1 MTENTYRID
10 IKGRVQGVGFRPF
23 VYRLAKKF
31 GLNGWVLNDNSGVTI
46 KVNSTLTVVESFIAE
61 LRTTAPVISSI
72 QSVSFFPVD
81 EEDFHGFTIIE
92 SQDKSTEVTEIS
104 PDIAVCPDCLRDME
118 SQAHRINYP
127 LINCTNCGP
136 RYSIIKTVPYDRPN
150 TSMTVFPMCE
160 TCMAEY
166 RDIADRR
173 FHAQPVAC
181 NSCGPS
187 YFLHDRKVEIND
199 LNEIIE
205 RAATLIH
212 SGKIIALKGV
222 GGYQLLCKATDN
234 EAVARLRKRKKRD
247 SKPFAVMF
255 RNVDALKIFA
265 ALNDGEEES
274 LTSWQRPIVLLKQ
287 KKELCFEINRGLT
300 SIGAILPYMPF
311 HCLLFRKLRIPA
323 LVFTSGNYSNEPIVK
338 DDAEAKSKLS
348 TIADTIIYYNRE
360 IENRSDDS
368 IVFHENKQSFMIR
381 RSRGFVPQS
390 IKLNLDVEGILG
402 TGGELKNTFC
412 LGKGNNAILSPY
424 IGDLEHV
431 EATDFFRSTQKHFKE
446 LFRIRPSLL
455 AHDLHPNYFT
465 TRFAQ
470 ESGLECLAVQ
480 HHHAHIAS
488 VMAEHQLDEKVIGIA
503 LDGTGYG
510 TDGKIWGSEILLADL
525 SNFERKFHF
534 RYLPLPGGDQAIKE
548 PWRIML
554 AILHQLH
561 GDNLRMDDFEFL
573 RDIQKPKKELLWQ
586 AIINNI
592 NIAESCGAGR
602 YFDAV
607 AALLNICSVNRFEA
621 EAPIRL
627 ENIVAQGIEEFYPVE
642 IQTEISMMNMF
653 RFIIEDLKTKVSTPK
668 ISAKFH
674 NTIFNIVVHCA
685 ENIRSDVGINKVAL
699 SGGTF
704 QNRLILRNTMKRLEG
719 LNFEVFTNCQVPMND
734 GGLSLGQLAIAAKRR
749 SEKCV

>member
-1 MTENTYRID
+1 MTENTYQID

-23 VYRLAKKF
+23 VFRLATKF
-31 GLNGWVLNDNSGVTI
+31 GLKGWVLNDNSGVTI
-46 KVNSTLTVVESFIAE
+46 KINSSSEILENFIAE
-61 LRTTAPVISSI
+61 LRSTAPVISSI
-72 QSVSFFPVD
+72 QSVYFISVD
-81 EEDFHGFTIIE
+81 KEDFHGFTIIE
-92 SQDKSTEVTEIS
+92 SQDKSKEVTEIS
-104 PDIAVCPDCLRDME
+104 PDIAVCPECLKDMVN
-118 SQAHRINYP
+118 QAHRINYP

-150 TSMTVFPMCE
+150 TSMAVFPMCE
-160 TCMAEY
+160 TCKVEY
-166 RDIADRR
+166 KDIADRR

-181 NSCGPS
+181 NSCGPR
-187 YFLHDRKVEIND
+187 YFLQDGKVEIKD
-199 LNEIIE
+199 LNEILE
-205 RAATLIH
+205 RAAKLIH

-234 EAVARLRKRKKRD
+234 KAVARLRKRKKRD

-274 LTSWQRPIVLLKQ
+274 LMTWQRPIVLLKL
-287 KKELCFEINRGLT
+287 KKELCFEINQGLT

-338 DDAEAKSKLS
+338 DDAEAKTKLS

-368 IVFHENKQSFMIR
+368 ILFVENGKNYMVR

-390 IKLNLDVEGILG
+390 IKLNLDVDGILA
-402 TGGELKNTFC
+402 TGGELNNTFC

-431 EATDFFRSTQKHFKE
+431 EAIDFFKVTQQHFQE
-446 LFRIRPSLL
+446 LFRVQPSLL
-455 AHDLHPNYFT
+455 VHDLHPNYFT
-465 TRFAQ
+465 TRFAR
-470 ESGLECLAVQ
+470 ESALEIETVQ

-488 VMAEHQLDEKVIGIA
+488 VMAEHQLAEKVIGIA

-510 TDGKIWGSEILLADL
+510 IDGKIWGSEIMLADL
-525 SNFERKFHF
+525 SDFERRFHF
-534 RYLPLPGGDQAIKE
+534 EYLHLPGGDQAIKE

-554 AILHQLH
+554 AILQQLY
-561 GDNLRMDDFEFL
+561 GDNLRMGDFEFL
-573 RDIQKPKKELLWQ
+573 RGIPRQKKELVWQ
-586 AIINNI
+586 AIINKI
-592 NIAESCGAGR
+592 NMAESCGAGR

-621 EAPIRL
+621 EAPILL
-627 ENIVAQGIEEFYPVE
+627 ENIVLPGTEEFYPFE
-642 IQTEISMMNMF
+642 IQAEISMMNVF
-653 RFIIEDLKTKVSTPK
+653 RLIIEDLKAKISTPT

-674 NTIFNIVVHCA
+674 NTIINIVVHCA
-685 ENIRSDVGINKVAL
+685 EHIRSDVGINKVAL

-704 QNRLILRNTMKRLEG
+704 QNRYILQNTMKCLEE
-719 LNFEVFTNCQVPMND
+719 LNFEVFTNNQVPMND